1 MSGSVPWNRSSN
13 PVRRLVFLAALMV
26 FMYLCMRSFRF
37 TNAGLNLAFGCLF
50 LLLPLFAIKPAL
62 RLPRWWA
69 KIVILTVLMPLLA
82 FSLVGLSA
90 MVACDIPDAINHRQ
104 LSRELCTLH
113 QGKYSVHLAWEETSG
128 GAVGPHGVILEQ
140 RRTILP
146 GIYAVKYLDYFEGA
160 SDGSLSIAGP
170 DKVSLYIPIAGYDRD
185 QRNIQRVYSLR
196 PWLYF

>member
-1 MSGSVPWNRSSN
+1 MSDSVPRNRSSN
-13 PVRRLVFLAALMV
+13 PVRRLVFLTALMV
-26 FMYLCMRSFRF
+26 FMYLCMRAFRF

-62 RLPRWWA
+62 RLRRWWA
-69 KIVILTVLMPLLA
+69 KIVTLTLLMPLLA
-82 FSLVGLSA
+82 FSLVRLSA
-90 MVACDIPDAINHRQ
+90 MVACDIPDAVNHRQ

-113 QGKYSVHLAWEETSG
+113 QGQYSVHLAWKETSG
-128 GAVGPHGVILEQ
+128 GAVGPHGVSLEQ

-160 SDGSLSIAGP
+160 SDGSLSFVGP
-170 DKVSLYIPIAGYDRD
+170 DKVSLYIPIAGYDQD
-185 QRNIQRVYSLR
+185 QKNIQRVYLLK